1 MLALVIGIAS
11 FVIACSFDWVSLK
24 RIPGGKHIAACFKTL
39 KVSEALR

>member
-11 FVIACSFDWVSLK
+11 FVIAHSFDWVSLK

>member
-1 MLALVIGIAS
+1 MLALVIGIGS
-11 FVIACSFDWVSLK
+11 FVIAYSFDWVSMK